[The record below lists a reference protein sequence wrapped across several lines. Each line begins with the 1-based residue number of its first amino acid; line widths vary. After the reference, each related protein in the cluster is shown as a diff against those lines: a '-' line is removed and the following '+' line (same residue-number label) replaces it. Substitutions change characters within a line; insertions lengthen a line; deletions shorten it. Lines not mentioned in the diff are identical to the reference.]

1 MTALA
6 AALTNVAVQQGAR
19 GFTLADLT
27 RPAEYQGATVGQL
40 VAWLTQAQADD
51 LIEDI
56 GFDRGI
62 NASVTGSRR
71 YRITPA

>member
-6 AALTNVAVQQGAR
+6 AALTNVAVQQGSR

-40 VAWLTQAQADD
+40 VEWLTQARAAE

-56 GFDRGI
+56 GFDGAT
-62 NASVTGSRR
+62 NASVPGSRR
-71 YRITPA
+71 YRIVPA